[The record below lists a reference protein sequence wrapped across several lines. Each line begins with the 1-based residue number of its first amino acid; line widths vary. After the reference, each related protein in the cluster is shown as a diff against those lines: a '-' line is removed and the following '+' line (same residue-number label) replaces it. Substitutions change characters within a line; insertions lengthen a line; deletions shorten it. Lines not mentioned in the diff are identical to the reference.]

1 MKNNNNYFIK
11 EICIEE
17 KTIRTL
23 IKYNLKII
31 LFFFKLF

>member
-17 KTIRTL
+17 KTIRSL
-23 IKYNLKII
+23 IKYNHII
-31 LFFFKLF
+31 IVKGEN